1 MDIQRLNEII
11 KDYNNNNF
19 QVLDGDIE
27 TRFIYGVL
35 LEEEIIAMKQNGR
48 IKKLNSNK
56 IHVGKLQVKGRFGF
70 VVNDLGLDHYV
81 HNVGNYMPDD
91 VVLVIESN
99 SPKGKSAEAKVLDVI
114 ERKVKQVLAFVNE
127 HKEIEVANNYAMRMY
142 KIRVGK
148 KVDLNPYVNTYVL
161 VNVTNVRDFAM
172 YGSID
177 HIVTDKNDPDLQ
189 MKLVLHEFEIETE
202 FSEQV
207 LNDADQLAATEI
219 ELTSDRVD
227 LTNHLFFTIDGA
239 DAKDLDD
246 AVCLIKEGP
255 NYRLFVSIADVS
267 HYVTEGSEL
276 DKTAFS
282 RSTSVYFVDR
292 VVPMLPKSISNGIC
306 SLHPNVLRY
315 TQTCEML
322 INEEGHVI
330 DHKIYPSVIDSKY
343 RMTYEDVN
351 AMLLEADKQLISK
364 YSEIYGVLRE
374 MNKLAKRINQ
384 NRVRRGSF
392 NLEDKE
398 AKFKVDSDGNITDIT
413 VRTRYDAERL
423 IEEFMIIAN
432 ETVAQ
437 AIHNMDL
444 PFIYRVHGQ
453 PAPAKLIELE
463 KLFKL
468 FGIELKGDYTEFHS
482 SSFKM
487 VLDSLDDPLD
497 KRIVSDLIVRSLQK
511 AVYSPK
517 NSGHFGLASKGYTH
531 FTSPIRRY
539 PDLIVHRLLRK
550 YLYQHNFDRVNHL
563 EGSLTLI
570 ASVTSDKER
579 NAMRAENKIEDQKK
593 AEYMRQFIG
602 DKFVGKVASITDF
615 GFFVELENTQR
626 GLVRFKE
633 LVDFTKVQNFTIKL
647 KNNKQIKIGDEI
659 NVELIAVDA
668 IRGIVDFKPLD
679 YKVREVQ
686 ANEGNRKQQKGKTRL
701 YNSKN
706 AGSRNRTRGKRDQV
720 RTRRKSK
727 SKR

>member
-1 MDIQRLNEII
+1 MNIDRLNQVL

-19 QVLDGDIE
+19 KVLDDDLE
-27 TRFIYGVL
+27 TRHLYGAL
-35 LEEEIIAMKQNGR
+35 LEHDIIAMKQNGH
-48 IKKLNSNK
+48 IKKLDGNK
-56 IHVGKLQVKGRFGF
+56 VAVGRLQVKGRFGF
-70 VVNDLGLDHYV
+70 VVNDDGLDHYV
-81 HNVGNYMPDD
+81 HDIGNCMPDD
-91 VVLVIESN
+91 LVLVIESQ
-99 SPKGKSAEAKVLDVI
+99 SPKGRSQEAKVVDVI
-114 ERKVKQVLAFVNE
+114 ERKITQVLAFVN
-127 HKEIEVANNYAMRMY
+127 KDKQIEVANNHAMRMY
-142 KIRVGK
+142 NIRVGK
-148 KVDLNPYVNTYVL
+148 KVDLNPYVDTYVL
-161 VNVTNVRDFAM
+161 VNITSVRRFAI

-189 MKLVLHEFEIETE
+189 MKLVLHEFDIETE

-207 LNDADQLAATEI
+207 INDAEVLAQTEI
-219 ELTSDRVD
+219 VPEEGRVD
-227 LTNHLFFTIDGA
+227 LTEHLFFTIDGA

-246 AVCLIKEGP
+246 AVCLIKEDE

-267 HYVTEGSEL
+267 YYVTEGSAL
-276 DKTAFS
+276 DKSAFS

-322 INEEGHVI
+322 INPEGHVI
-330 DHKIYPSVIDSKY
+330 DSKIYPSLINSKY

-351 AMLLEADKQLISK
+351 AMLLESDKRLIAK

-374 MNKLAKRINQ
+374 MNKLAKRINE

-398 AKFKVDSDGNITDIT
+398 AKFTVDSDGNIIDIN

-432 ETVAQ
+432 ETVAVT
-437 AIHNMDL
+437 IHNMEL

-453 PAPAKLIELE
+453 PAPVKLQELE

-468 FGIELKGDYTEFHS
+468 FGIDLKGDYSEFHS
-482 SSFKM
+482 SSFKK

-497 KRIVSDLIVRSLQK
+497 KRIISDLIVRSLQK

-550 YLYQHNFDRVNHL
+550 YLYEHKIDRIDHI
-563 EGSLTLI
+563 EGKLTLI
-570 ASVTSDKER
+570 SDVTSDKER
-579 NAMRAENKIEDQKK
+579 KAIKAEQKIEDQKK

-602 DKFVGKVASITDF
+602 DKFVGKVASIVDF

-633 LVDFTKVQNFTIKL
+633 LVDFVKVQNFTIKL

-659 NVELIAVDA
+659 NVQLVAVDS

-679 YKVREVQ
+679 LNVREVKVDE
-686 ANEGNRKQQKGKTRL
+686 NRRKQQKGKTRL

-706 AGSRNRTRGKRDQV
+706 AGSRNRTRGKRNKI
-720 RTRRKSK
+720 RTSRKSQPQ
-727 SKR
+727 R

>member
-1 MDIQRLNEII
+1 MNIERLNQVI

-27 TRFIYGVL
+27 TRFVYGAL
-35 LEEEIIAMKQNGR
+35 LEEDIITMKQNGH
-48 IKKLNSNK
+48 IKKLNGNK
-56 IHVGKLQVKGRFGF
+56 VHVGRLQVKGRFGF
-70 VVNDLGLDHYV
+70 VVNDNGLDHYV
-81 HNVGNYMPDD
+81 HDVGNYMPDD
-91 VVLVIESN
+91 IVLVIETQ
-99 SPKGKSAEAKVLDVI
+99 SPKGKSSEAKVIDLV
-114 ERKVKQVLAFVNE
+114 ERKVTQVLAFVNHE
-127 HKEIEVANNYAMRMY
+127 KKIEVANNHAMRMY
-142 KIRVGK
+142 NIRVGK
-148 KVDLNPYVNTYVL
+148 KVDLNPFADTYVL
-161 VNVTNVRDFAM
+161 VNVTNVRNFAI
-172 YGSID
+172 YGNID

-189 MKLVLHEFEIETE
+189 MKLVLHEFDIETE
-202 FSEQV
+202 FSPEAIKM
-207 LNDADQLAATEI
+207 ADEVAATEI
-219 ELTSDRVD
+219 EQQEGRVD
-227 LTNHLFFTIDGA
+227 LTNHMFFTIDGA

-246 AVCLIKEGP
+246 AVCLIKEDE

-267 HYVTEGSEL
+267 YYITEGSEL

-292 VVPMLPKSISNGIC
+292 VVPMLPKPISNGIC

-322 INEEGHVI
+322 IDPNGHVI
-330 DHKIYPSVIDSKY
+330 DHKIYPSIIESKY

-351 AMLLEADKQLISK
+351 AMLLESDKKLISK
-364 YSEIYGVLRE
+364 YSEIYGILRE

-398 AKFKVDSDGNITDIT
+398 AKFTVDSDGNITDIN

-437 AIHNMDL
+437 TIHNMDL

-453 PAPAKLIELE
+453 PAPVKLQELE

-468 FGIELKGDYTEFHS
+468 FGIELKGDYSEFHS

-487 VLDSLDDPLD
+487 VLDSLEDPLD

-539 PDLIVHRLLRK
+539 PDLIVHRMLRK
-550 YLYQHNFDRVNHL
+550 YLYEGNFDRVEHL
-563 EGSLTLI
+563 DGKMTLI
-570 ASVTSDKER
+570 ADVTSEKER
-579 NAMRAENKIEDQKK
+579 KAMKAEQKIEDQKK

-602 DKFVGKVASITDF
+602 DNFVGKVASIADF

-633 LVDFTKVQNFTIKL
+633 LVDFQKVHNFTIKL
-647 KNNKQIKIGDEI
+647 RNNKQIKIGDEI
-659 NVELIAVDA
+659 NVQLIAVDSV
-668 IRGIVDFKPLD
+668 RGIVDFKPLD
-679 YKVREVQ
+679 YKVREVKPD
-686 ANEGNRKQQKGKTRL
+686 EGDRKQQKGKTRL

-706 AGSRNRTRGKRDQV
+706 AGSRNRVKGKRDQV
-720 RTRRKSK
+720 NSRRKSK

>member
-1 MDIQRLNEII
+1 MNIQRLNEII

-19 QVLDGDIE
+19 QVLDGDVE

-48 IKKLNSNK
+48 IKKLNGNK

-70 VVNDLGLDHYV
+70 VVNDDGLDHYV
-81 HNVGNYMPDD
+81 HIVGNNMPDD
-91 VVLVIESN
+91 IVLVIETK
-99 SPKGKSAEAKVLDVI
+99 SPQGRSQEARILDVV
-114 ERKVKQVLAFVNE
+114 ERKVKQVLAFVNSK
-127 HKEIEVANNYAMRMY
+127 KEVEVANNYAMRMY
-142 KIRVGK
+142 NIRLPK
-148 KVDLNPYVNTYVL
+148 KMDLNPFIDTYVL
-161 VNVTNVRDFAM
+161 VNITNVRDFAI
-172 YGSID
+172 YGNID
-177 HIVTDKNDPDLQ
+177 HVVTDKNDPDLQ
-189 MKLVLHEFEIETE
+189 MKLVLHEFDIETE
-202 FSEQV
+202 FSEEA
-207 LNDADQLAATEI
+207 LAMADELAKTEI
-219 ELTSDRVD
+219 EFTPERTD

-246 AVCLIKEGP
+246 AVCLIKEGN

-292 VVPMLPKSISNGIC
+292 VVPMLPKPISNGIC

-322 INEEGHVI
+322 IDEGGHVI
-330 DHKIYPSVIDSKY
+330 DHKIYPSVINSKY

-351 AMLLEADKQLISK
+351 AMLLESDKKLISK
-364 YSEIYGVLRE
+364 YSEIYGILRE
-374 MNKLAKRINQ
+374 MNKLAKRINE

-398 AKFKVDSDGNITDIT
+398 AKFTVDEDGNITDIN

-432 ETVAQ
+432 ETIAQ
-437 AIHNMDL
+437 TIHNMDL

-453 PAPAKLIELE
+453 PAPVKLMELE

-468 FGIELKGDYTEFHS
+468 FGIELKGDYTAFHS
-482 SSFKM
+482 SSFKL
-487 VLDSLDDPLD
+487 VLDSLENPLD

-550 YLYQHNFDRVNHL
+550 YLYEHNFDRVEHL
-563 EGSLTLI
+563 DGKMTLI
-570 ASVTSDKER
+570 ADVTSEKER
-579 NAMRAENKIEDQKK
+579 NAMKAENKIEDQKK

-602 DKFVGKVASITDF
+602 ENFVGKIASITDF

-633 LVDFTKVQNFTIKL
+633 LVDFTKVHNFTIKL
-647 KNNKQIKIGDEI
+647 KNNKQLKIGDEI
-659 NVELIAVDA
+659 NVQLIAVDTT
-668 IRGIVDFKPLD
+668 RGIVDFKPLD
-679 YKVREVQ
+679 LKVREVKQ
-686 ANEGNRKQQKGKTRL
+686 DENNRKQQKGKTRL

-706 AGSRNRTRGKRDQV
+706 AGSRTRTKGKRDQV
-720 RTRRKSK
+720 RSRRKSK

>member
-1 MDIQRLNEII
+1 MNIQRLNEII

-19 QVLDGDIE
+19 QVLDGDVE

-48 IKKLNSNK
+48 IKKLNGSK

-70 VVNDLGLDHYV
+70 VVNDDGLDHYV
-81 HNVGNYMPDD
+81 HSVGNSMPDD
-91 VVLVIESN
+91 IVLVIETN
-99 SPKGKSAEAKVLDVI
+99 SPQGRSQEARILDVV
-114 ERKVKQVLAFVNE
+114 ERKVKQVLAFVNSK
-127 HKEIEVANNYAMRMY
+127 KEVEVANNYAMRMY
-142 KIRVGK
+142 NIRLPK
-148 KVDLNPYVNTYVL
+148 KMDLNPFIDTYVL
-161 VNVTNVRDFAM
+161 VNITNVRDFAI
-172 YGSID
+172 YGNID

-189 MKLVLHEFEIETE
+189 MKLVLHEFDIETE
-202 FSEQV
+202 FSEEA
-207 LNDADQLAATEI
+207 LAMADELAKTEI
-219 ELTSDRVD
+219 ELSPERTD

-246 AVCLIKEGP
+246 AVCLIKEGN

-292 VVPMLPKSISNGIC
+292 VVPMLPKPISNGIC

-322 INEEGHVI
+322 IDEDGHVI
-330 DHKIYPSVIDSKY
+330 DHKIYPSVINSKY

-351 AMLLEADKQLISK
+351 AMLLESDKKLISK
-364 YSEIYGVLRE
+364 YSEIYGILRE
-374 MNKLAKRINQ
+374 MNKLAKRINE

-398 AKFKVDSDGNITDIT
+398 AKFTVDEDGNITDIN

-437 AIHNMDL
+437 TIHNMDL

-453 PAPAKLIELE
+453 PAPVKLMELE

-468 FGIELKGDYTEFHS
+468 FGIELKGDYTAFHS
-482 SSFKM
+482 SSFKL

-550 YLYQHNFDRVNHL
+550 YLYEHNFDRVEHL
-563 EGSLTLI
+563 DGKMKLI
-570 ASVTSDKER
+570 ADVTSEKER
-579 NAMRAENKIEDQKK
+579 NAMKAENKIEDQKK

-602 DKFVGKVASITDF
+602 ENFVGKIASITDF

-633 LVDFTKVQNFTIKL
+633 LVDFTKVHNFTIKL
-647 KNNKQIKIGDEI
+647 KNNKQLKIGDEI
-659 NVELIAVDA
+659 NVQLIAVDTT
-668 IRGIVDFKPLD
+668 RGIVDFKPLD
-679 YKVREVQ
+679 LKVREVNQ
-686 ANEGNRKQQKGKTRL
+686 DENNRKQQKGKTRL

-706 AGSRNRTRGKRDQV
+706 AGSRTRTKGKRDQV
-720 RTRRKSK
+720 RSRRKSK

>member
-1 MDIQRLNEII
+1 MDRQRLDEVI

-19 QVLDGDIE
+19 QILDGDIE
-27 TRFIYGVL
+27 TRFVYGAL
-35 LEEEIIAMKQNGR
+35 LEEDIITMKQNGH
-48 IKKLNSNK
+48 IKKLDGNQV
-56 IHVGKLQVKGRFGF
+56 HVGRLQVKGRFGF
-70 VVNDLGLDHYV
+70 VVNDNGLDHYV
-81 HNVGNYMPDD
+81 HDVGNYMPDD
-91 VVLVIESN
+91 IVLVIETR
-99 SPKGKSAEAKVLDVI
+99 SPKGRSSEARVI
-114 ERKVKQVLAFVNE
+114 DLVECNVKQVLAFVN
-127 HKEIEVANNYAMRMY
+127 KDKKIEVANNHAMRMY
-142 KIRVGK
+142 NIRVGK
-148 KVDLNPYVNTYVL
+148 KVDLNPYIDTYVL
-161 VNVTNVRDFAM
+161 VNVTNVRNFAI
-172 YGSID
+172 YGNVD
-177 HIVTDKNDPDLQ
+177 HVVTDKNDPDLQ
-189 MKLVLHEFEIETE
+189 MKLVLHEFDIETE
-202 FSEQV
+202 FSKEA
-207 LNDADQLAATEI
+207 LKMADQLAQTEI
-219 ELTSDRVD
+219 VQQEGRVD
-227 LTNHLFFTIDGA
+227 LTNYQFFTIDGA

-246 AVCLIKEGP
+246 AVCLIREGE

-267 HYVTEGSEL
+267 YYITEGSEL

-292 VVPMLPKSISNGIC
+292 VVPMLPKPISNGIC

-322 INEEGHVI
+322 IDPEGHVI
-330 DHKIYPSVIDSKY
+330 DHKIYPSIIESKY

-351 AMLLEADKQLISK
+351 SMLLENNKELIVK
-364 YSEIYGVLRE
+364 YSEIYGILRE

-398 AKFKVDSDGNITDIT
+398 AKFTVNENGDIVDIN

-453 PAPAKLIELE
+453 PAPAKLVELE

-468 FGIELKGDYTEFHS
+468 FGIDLKGDFTEFHS
-482 SSFKM
+482 SSFKL

-497 KRIVSDLIVRSLQK
+497 KRIISDLIVRSLQK
-511 AVYSPK
+511 AVYSPN

-550 YLYQHNFDRVNHL
+550 YLYEQNYSKVQHM

-570 ASVTSDKER
+570 ADVTSEKER
-579 NAMRAENKIEDQKK
+579 KAIKAEQKIEDQKK

-602 DKFVGKVASITDF
+602 DNFVGKVASITDF

-633 LVDFTKVQNFTIKL
+633 LVDFNKVHNFTIEL
-647 KNNKQIKIGDEI
+647 RNKQKIKIGDEI
-659 NVELIAVDA
+659 NVQLVAVDSV
-668 IRGIVDFKPLD
+668 RGIVDFKPLD
-679 YKVREVQ
+679 YKVREVRQ
-686 ANEGNRKQQKGKTRL
+686 DEGNRKQQKGKTRF
-701 YNSKN
+701 YNPKN
-706 AGSRNRTRGKRDQV
+706 SRSRDRSRGKRNKVDS
-720 RTRRKSK
+720 RRKSK